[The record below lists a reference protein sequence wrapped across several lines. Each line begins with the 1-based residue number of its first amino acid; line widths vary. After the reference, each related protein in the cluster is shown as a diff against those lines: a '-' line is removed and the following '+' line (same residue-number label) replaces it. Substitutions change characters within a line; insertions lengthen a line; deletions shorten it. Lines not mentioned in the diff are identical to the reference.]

1 MKKIVFILTLML
13 FSFGTL
19 GQDTTSGQLGDAS
32 SSTVGAEVSEA
43 ECGTQSATTQGEN
56 DWDWCCELCC
66 NPACFGC

>member
-1 MKKIVFILTLML
+1 QETA
-13 FSFGTL
+13 
-19 GQDTTSGQLGDAS
+19 SGQVGDVS
-32 SSTVGAEVSEA
+32 SSTIATEVSEA